1 MFCQVWICGLKN
13 KTKKVG
19 PLELGGKRWMDGGR
33 QGEGQTTKSEKNG
46 KTRCDF
52 LTE

>member
-19 PLELGGKRWMDGGR
+19 PLELGRGKRWMDGGR
-33 QGEGQTTKSEKNG
+33 QGEGQTTKSEKME
-46 KTRCDF
+46 RPDVIF
-52 LTE
+52 

>member
-19 PLELGGKRWMDGGR
+19 TLELERGGEKMDGWGETGR
-33 QGEGQTTKSEKNG
+33 GPDHKE
-46 KTRCDF
+46 
-52 LTE
+52 

>member
-19 PLELGGKRWMDGGR
+19 TLELERGEKMDGWGR
-33 QGEGQTTKSEKNG
+33 QGEGQTTKSEKME
-46 KTRCDF
+46 RPDVIF
-52 LTE
+52 

>member
-19 PLELGGKRWMDGGR
+19 PLELGKGGKMDGWGGDR
-33 QGEGQTTKSEKNG
+33 ERARPQRVKKWKDQM
-46 KTRCDF
+46 
-52 LTE
+52 